1 MVSENVVTQISEDL
15 RNYELVL
22 VISPQL
28 SDESFDAAV
37 DKYSRFITGK
47 GGTIDDTQ
55 RWGKRKLAY
64 PIKHFGE
71 GNYVLL
77 KFKMKPAYSRE
88 LEANLRIS
96 EEIIRHLLVK
106 MEITVR

>member
-1 MVSENVVTQISEDL
+1 MVSENAVTAVAEDL

-22 VISPQL
+22 VVSPQL
-28 SDESFDAAV
+28 SDEAYDATI
-37 DKYSRFITGK
+37 DKYNRFITGK
-47 GGTIDDTQ
+47 GGSVEDTQ

-77 KFKMKPAYSRE
+77 KFKMKPAFSRE
-88 LEANLRIS
+88 LEASLRIS
-96 EEIIRHLLVK
+96 EEIVRHLLVK
-106 MEITVR
+106 MES

>member
-1 MVSENVVTQISEDL
+1 MVSENVITKTSEDL
-15 RNYELVL
+15 RDYELVL

-37 DKYSRFITGK
+37 EKYSRFITGK

-64 PIKHFGE
+64 VIKHFSE

-77 KFKMKPAYSRE
+77 KFKMNPAYSRE
-88 LEANLRIS
+88 LEANIRIS
-96 EEIIRHLLVK
+96 EEVIRHLLVK
-106 MEITVR
+106 MESTAG

>member
-1 MVSENVVTQISEDL
+1 MVSENAVTDIAEDL

-22 VISPQL
+22 IVSPQL
-28 SDESFDAAV
+28 SDEAYDATI

-47 GGTIDDTQ
+47 GGSVEDTQ

-77 KFKMKPAYSRE
+77 KFRMKPAHSRE
-88 LEANLRIS
+88 LEASLRIS
-96 EEIIRHLLVK
+96 EEIVRHLLVN
-106 MEITVR
+106 MES

>member
-1 MVSENVVTQISEDL
+1 MVSENAVTEIAEDL

-22 VISPQL
+22 IVGPQL
-28 SDESFDAAV
+28 NDESFDATI

-47 GGTIDDTQ
+47 GGIVDDTQ

-71 GNYVLL
+71 GNYALF
-77 KFKMKPAYSRE
+77 KFRVKPAVSRE

-96 EEIIRHLLVK
+96 EEIVRHLLVK
-106 MEITVR
+106 MES

>member
-1 MVSENVVTQISEDL
+1 MVSENAVTEVAEDL

-22 VISPQL
+22 IVSPQL
-28 SDESFDAAV
+28 NDESFDATI

-47 GGTIDDTQ
+47 GGTVEDTQ

-77 KFKMKPAYSRE
+77 KFRMKPAVSRE

-96 EEIIRHLLVK
+96 EEIVRHLLVN
-106 MEITVR
+106 MDS

>member
-1 MVSENVVTQISEDL
+1 MVSENAVTDIAEDL

-22 VISPQL
+22 IVSPQL
-28 SDESFDAAV
+28 SDEAYDATI

-47 GGTIDDTQ
+47 GGSVEDTQ

-77 KFKMKPAYSRE
+77 KFRMKPAYSRE
-88 LEANLRIS
+88 LEASLRIS
-96 EEIIRHLLVK
+96 EEIVRHLLVN
-106 MEITVR
+106 MES

>member
-1 MVSENVVTQISEDL
+1 MVSENAVTEVAEDL

-22 VISPQL
+22 IVSPQL
-28 SDESFDAAV
+28 NDESFDATI

-47 GGTIDDTQ
+47 GGTVEDTQ

-71 GNYVLL
+71 GNYVLF
-77 KFKMKPAYSRE
+77 KFRMKPAVSRE

-96 EEIIRHLLVK
+96 EEIVRHLLVK
-106 MEITVR
+106 MES

>member
-1 MVSENVVTQISEDL
+1 MVSENAVTGVAEDL

-22 VISPQL
+22 VVSPQL
-28 SDESFDAAV
+28 SDEAYDATI

-47 GGTIDDTQ
+47 GGSVEDTQ

-71 GNYVLL
+71 GNYVLF
-77 KFKMKPAYSRE
+77 KFKMKPANSRE
-88 LEANLRIS
+88 LEASLRIS
-96 EEIIRHLLVK
+96 EEIVRHLLVK
-106 MEITVR
+106 MES